1 MGDRGIVDGA
11 GARGLDFSSSVRVFF
26 IPFPVAIES
35 IRAFAGEDARGGR
48 GGRVLTKCW
57 QPVLY
62 DVSIDVGYAS
72 PPLRWELEIT
82 GSGAVHGF
90 GSGVVGSGLFLAGSE
105 GAGGVAHLS
114 VAP

>member
-11 GARGLDFSSSVRVFF
+11 GARVLDFSSSVRVFF

-35 IRAFAGEDARGGR
+35 IRAFAGEDARGAR

-72 PPLRWELEIT
+72 PPLRCELENDGVRR
-82 GSGAVHGF
+82 GSRVRISCRGIWAFF
-90 GSGVVGSGLFLAGSE
+90 GWERGGGVGSRT
-105 GAGGVAHLS
+105 
-114 VAP
+114 